1 MSSIRTVR
9 TAVRAGRHRPH
20 VLRRDGVLEA
30 PSDVPTRD
38 RYQSAVAAGW
48 RPLA

>member
-1 MSSIRTVR
+1 MYRPTRTTR
-9 TAVRAGRHRPH
+9 LRPH

-30 PSDVPTRD
+30 PTEVPLPN
-38 RYQSAVAAGW
+38 RYRAALKAGW